1 LTKESPTHVKAVL
14 LDLDDTLID
23 DSSSVDSG
31 WTRACS
37 EAAARV
43 DGLDAGVLKASI
55 LEVRDWFWSDPGRH
69 KAGRQDLRA
78 TSAWIVGEA
87 MRRTGIERPGLASE
101 IANRYRDIR
110 DESQCPLPGAMETL
124 ERMRSL
130 GLGLALLTN
139 GGAAG
144 QRAKVERF
152 GLERYFDFICI
163 EGEFGCGKPDERVYR
178 AALQALKC
186 TPGAAWMAGD
196 NLEFDVAAPM
206 ELGMW
211 GIWVDRHGAGLPV
224 GGGAKPDRIVR
235 AVAEIL

>member
-1 LTKESPTHVKAVL
+1 VF

-31 WTRACS
+31 WTLACS

-55 LEVRDWFWSDPGRH
+55 LEVRDWFWSDPARH

-101 IANRYRDIR
+101 IAHRYRDIR
-110 DESQCPLPGAMETL
+110 DESQCPLPGAMEAL

-144 QRAKVERF
+144 QRTKVERF
-152 GLERYFDFICI
+152 GLEPYFDFICI

-206 ELGMW
+206 KLGMW
-211 GIWVDRHGAGLPV
+211 GIWVDRQGAGLPV
-224 GGGAKPDRIVR
+224 AGGAKPDRIVR

>member
-1 LTKESPTHVKAVL
+1 VL

-31 WTRACS
+31 WTLACA

-55 LEVRDWFWSDPGRH
+55 LEVRDWFWSDPSRH

-87 MRRTGIERPGLASE
+87 MRCKGIEHPGLASE

-110 DESQCPLPGAMETL
+110 DESQRPLPGAMETL

-152 GLERYFDFICI
+152 GLEPYFDFICI

-178 AALQALKC
+178 AALQAVRSS
-186 TPGAAWMAGD
+186 PGQAWMAGD
-196 NLEFDVAAPM
+196 NLEFDVVAPM
-206 ELGMW
+206 KLGIT
-211 GIWVDRHGAGLPV
+211 GIWVDRHGAGPPQ
-224 GGGAKPDRIVR
+224 GASAKPDRVVR